1 MEGAVR
7 RPFLV
12 SGRRPDPWPEPFGIM
27 TNVRLSALRPARAV
41 QLALALVAALCLSLL
56 ALASPAFAQD
66 EPDDAALRALVQE
79 FVAAE
84 GNYRD
89 TSAIVDRIAALGHPG
104 GVPVLNTL
112 GAGDLFFRNSDDLV
126 FAGTERGDTLVMADP
141 ITGEALGEVAE
152 REATAIR
159 VNNAV
164 RRSIRTALGSLT
176 LLSDDRATRIAAA
189 QTVFASRDA
198 NNLALLEQAIEA
210 ETDAGVLRV
219 MEQARAAIVVN
230 NADLA
235 AEERIAAVDVLAA
248 RGDQAALN
256 YLRLLLTTDDA
267 GLAAAAERG
276 VSRIETAQIFWG
288 VGQNLWFGISLGSVL
303 LLAAVGLAITFGVM
317 GVINMAHGE
326 MVMIGAY
333 TVFVVQDVIR
343 ASGNAALLEWSL
355 PIAIP
360 LAFLVTAGI
369 GMGIERGVIRWL
381 YGRPLETLLATFG
394 ISLALQQAARSIF
407 GSSNVLVGSPSWMSG
422 SFSIGQLN
430 FNYNRVYIL
439 LFAIMVFV
447 ALILVLRRTAL
458 GLQMRAVTQ
467 NRRMASAMGIHTPR
481 VDMFTFGL
489 GSGIAGL
496 AGVALSQIDNVSANL
511 GQAYIVDSFMVV
523 VLGGVGN
530 LWGTFVGAFGLG
542 VTNKFLEPYIG
553 QGDAVIA
560 KIIVLVAI
568 IVFIQWR
575 PRGLFALKGRA
586 IES

>member
-1 MEGAVR
+1 LPPLPR
-7 RPFLV
+7 LRHL
-12 SGRRPDPWPEPFGIM
+12 PDPWLEPFGIM
-27 TNVRLSALRPARAV
+27 TNVPLRALRPFKVARRA
-41 QLALALVAALCLSLL
+41 LALAAALCLSLL
-56 ALASPAFAQD
+56 AVAPPALAQA

-104 GVPVLNTL
+104 GVAVLNTL
-112 GAGDLFFRNSDDLV
+112 NEGDIYFRNADDLV
-126 FAGTERGDTLVMADP
+126 FAGTERGTTLVMADP

-176 LLSDDRATRIAAA
+176 LLSDDRATRLSAA
-189 QTVFASRDA
+189 QTIFTNRDA
-198 NNLALLEQAIEA
+198 NNLALLDQAIAE

-219 MEQARAAIVVN
+219 MQEARAAIIVT
-230 NADLA
+230 NADVPE
-235 AEERIAAVDVLAA
+235 EERIAAVTVLSD

-256 YLRLLLTTDDA
+256 VLRQ
-267 GLAAAAERG
+267 LAAGEGAVAEAAERG

-333 TVFVVQDVIR
+333 TVFVVQDIIR
-343 ASGNAALLEWSL
+343 ASGNAALLEWAL

-360 LAFLVTAGI
+360 IAFLVTAGI

-407 GSSNVLVGSPSWMSG
+407 GSSNVLVSSPSWMSG

-430 FNYNRVYIL
+430 FNYSRVYIL
-439 LFAIMVFV
+439 IFAIMVFM

-511 GQAYIVDSFMVV
+511 GQAYLVDSFMVV

-568 IVFIQWR
+568 IMFIQWR